1 MPARRNQTYDC
12 PIRDVLD
19 RVGDAWSVLVISELS
34 KGPCRFNALRRVVDG
49 ISQRMLA
56 VTLRQLERDG
66 LVSRKVL
73 DLKPPQVEYSLTD
86 RGGSLDGA
94 IRNLAVWA
102 DAHQSDIRKSR
113 QQYDASNVS
122 NP

>member
-34 KGPCRFNALRRVVDG
+34 NGPCRFNALRRVVDG
-49 ISQRMLA
+49 ISARMLA

-66 LVSRKVL
+66 LVGRKVL

-113 QQYDASNVS
+113 QQYDACNVS
-122 NP
+122 NI